1 MRKTNLFDL
10 FVRIGVK
17 DEASGKLSGIASALG
32 GGLKAAASVGVS
44 AMGVAA
50 SGIAALTTAAVK
62 NYAEYEQLIGG
73 TELMLGDAYDDV
85 MQKSV
90 NAYKTVQMSQN
101 EYLKQVNGFAT
112 GLKTAL
118 GGNEQAA
125 ADLAHK
131 IIQAEADVVAATGVT
146 QDLVQNAFNGIMK
159 SNFTMLDNLQIG
171 ITPTKEGFQEVID
184 KVNEWNAANGNAT
197 SYQMGNLADMQ
208 SALVDYIDMVGMSGY
223 AQKEALGT
231 ISGSWASAKAALSNL
246 ITAVAAGNGNFDA
259 LFANFIGSAK
269 TVASNVLPVITKS
282 LSGAAKLIEA
292 IIPEVISVPPE
303 LIGEVLP
310 QMAESAVSIV
320 QALVDGL
327 SQNAET
333 LMTGAVQIITVLA
346 NGILSLLPQIISL
359 GLQLVIA
366 LAQGLADNAPTL
378 VPAVV
383 DCVLLIMETL
393 TENSVLLISAG
404 VQLIGGLLNGLLQAI
419 PNVVMWFL
427 TQPQVFADALI
438 NGAPS
443 LLEAGKALVGNVMNG
458 FVMAWNSFSLMV
470 KGLVNDLLASIY
482 ERIASLGG
490 GVGGEILNAMGFD
503 GPLAISTTFEEDKI
517 RDAKR
522 SMGVYVNQNI
532 TAVPQSPGQLASAT
546 QAAFETARW

>member
-1 MRKTNLFDL
+1 MRITNLFDL

-17 DEASGKLSGIASALG
+17 DEASDKLSGITSKLG
-32 GGLKAAASVGVS
+32 GGLKAAANLGLA
-44 AMGVAA
+44 AMGVAT

-146 QDLVQNAFNGIMK
+146 QDLVQNAFNGIMR
-159 SNFTMLDNLQIG
+159 SNFVMLDNLQIG

-259 LFANFIGSAK
+259 LFANLVDSAK

-292 IIPEVISVPPE
+292 IIPEVVGILPE

-310 QMAESAVSIV
+310 QLAESAVSII
-320 QALVDGL
+320 QALIDGI
-327 SQNAET
+327 SQNQDS
-333 LMTGAVQIITVLA
+333 LMTAALEIVNILITGII
-346 NGILSLLPQIISL
+346 SLLPQLVDL
-359 GLQLVIA
+359 GLQLIVT
-366 LAQGLADNAPTL
+366 LANSLSQAAPTL
-378 VPAVV
+378 VPSVV
-383 DCVLLIMETL
+383 DCIFLILDTLLSNAPILLTAGMQLIAQLLVGLVNAFPSVVTWVITL
-393 TENSVLLISAG
+393 PGQLVDLIVSNAPSLISAG
-404 VQLIGGLLNGLLQAI
+404 E
-419 PNVVMWFL
+419 
-427 TQPQVFADALI
+427 T
-438 NGAPS
+438 
-443 LLEAGKALVGNVMNG
+443 LVNNLMNG
-458 FVMAWNSFSLMV
+458 FVVAWNSFSLVV
-470 KGLVNDLLASIY
+470 KGLVNELLNLIGSVVESI
-482 ERIASLGG
+482 GG
-490 GVGGEILNAMGFD
+490 LFGADWNINM
-503 GPLAISTTFEEDKI
+503 PQISTTFEEDKI

-546 QAAFETARW
+546 QAAFETVRW

>member
-1 MRKTNLFDL
+1 MNLFDL

-17 DEASGKLSGIASALG
+17 DEASDKLSNITSSIG
-32 GGLKAAASVGVS
+32 GGLKAAANLGLA
-44 AMGVAA
+44 AMGVAT
-50 SGIAALTTAAVK
+50 SGIAALTTVAVK
-62 NYAEYEQLIGG
+62 NYSEYEQLIGG

-131 IIQAEADVVAATGVT
+131 IIQAEADIVAATGVT

-259 LFANFIGSAK
+259 LFANLVDSAK

-292 IIPEVISVPPE
+292 IIPEVINVLPE

-310 QMAESAVSIV
+310 QMAESAVSII

-333 LMTGAVQIITVLA
+333 LMTGAMQIITVLA
-346 NGILSLLPQIISL
+346 NGILSLLPQIVEL
-359 GLQLVIA
+359 GLQLIVA
-366 LAQGLADNAPTL
+366 LANGLASSAPTL
-378 VPAVV
+378 VPSVV
-383 DCVLLIMETL
+383 DCIILICEALTTNAPLLL
-393 TENSVLLISAG
+393 VAG
-404 VQLIGGLLNGLLQAI
+404 VELIAALL
-419 PNVVMWFL
+419 M
-427 TQPQVFADALI
+427 
-438 NGAPS
+438 
-443 LLEAGKALVGNVMNG
+443 
-458 FVMAWNSFSLMV
+458 
-470 KGLVNDLLASIY
+470 GLVNAIPTVIDFVFSWPQKMGDAIIKNLPAIKEAGIRIINGLK
-482 ERIASLGG
+482 EGIASAWDKLVSWFAGVFNGFIGTINGG
-490 GVGGEILNAMGFD
+490 
-503 GPLAISTTFEEDKI
+503 LAAIGSYFGDEDPFQFKTI
-517 RDAKR
+517 DYESK
-522 SMGVYVNQNI
+522 SDTGHSSGSFTVNQYI
-532 TAVPQSPGQLASAT
+532 SSVPQTPAQLAAAT
-546 QAAFETARW
+546 TAGFETVRWTGFM

>member
-1 MRKTNLFDL
+1 MRITNLFDL

-32 GGLKAAASVGVS
+32 GGLKAAASVGVA

-73 TELMLGDAYDDV
+73 TELMLGEAYDDV
-85 MQKSV
+85 MQRSV

-131 IIQAEADVVAATGVT
+131 IIQAEADIVAATGVT
-146 QDLVQNAFNGIMK
+146 QDLVQNAFNGVMK

-197 SYQMGNLADMQ
+197 SYQIGNLADMQ

-259 LFANFIGSAK
+259 LFANLIGSAK

-292 IIPEVISVPPE
+292 IIPEVINVLPE

-333 LMTGAVQIITVLA
+333 LMTGAMQIITVLA
-346 NGILSLLPQIISL
+346 NGILSLLPQIVEL
-359 GLQLVIA
+359 GLQLIVA
-366 LAQGLADNAPTL
+366 LANGLASSAPTL

-383 DCVLLIMETL
+383 DCIFLILDTLLSNAPILL
-393 TENSVLLISAG
+393 TAGIQLIAQLLVGLVNAFPSVATWVVALPGQIVDLIISNAPSLISAG
-404 VQLIGGLLNGLLQAI
+404 
-419 PNVVMWFL
+419 
-427 TQPQVFADALI
+427 
-438 NGAPS
+438 
-443 LLEAGKALVGNVMNG
+443 EALVNNLSNG
-458 FVMAWNSFSLMV
+458 FVIAWNSFSLIV
-470 KGLVNDLLASIY
+470 KGLVNELLSLIGSVVESI
-482 ERIASLGG
+482 GG
-490 GVGGEILNAMGFD
+490 LFGADWNINM
-503 GPLAISTTFEEDKI
+503 PQISTTFEEDKI

-546 QAAFETARW
+546 QAAFETVRW